1 MNTDMKI
8 DPVRLTLREA
18 ADLLNSGKITSVELT
33 QLFIDRINAV
43 EEKVG
48 ALLAVDA
55 DKALAAA
62 KEADIRR
69 AAGNA
74 LS

>member
-33 QLFIDRINAV
+33 QLFISWRQ
-43 EEKVG
+43 
-48 ALLAVDA
+48 
-55 DKALAAA
+55 
-62 KEADIRR
+62 
-69 AAGNA
+69 
-74 LS
+74 S